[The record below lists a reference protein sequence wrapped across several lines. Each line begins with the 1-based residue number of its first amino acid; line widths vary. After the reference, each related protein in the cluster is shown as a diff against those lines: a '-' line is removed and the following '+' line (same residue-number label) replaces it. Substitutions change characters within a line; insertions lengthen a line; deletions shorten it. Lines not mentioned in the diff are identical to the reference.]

1 MKPATRTQ
9 LWVDTKVQGG
19 LLMRVVLYWLLMEF
33 LMGALAASQVALT
46 AGQAEFAVLLNRVL
60 YAFGPALLSSF
71 ILLPLVMF
79 DVVRFSHRFAGPMG
93 RLRREVKQIADGEPT
108 EPIRFREGDFW
119 YDLATE
125 INRLGEEVREL
136 RKAVKNEAKELA
148 PTA

>member
-1 MKPATRTQ
+1 MKPAKRTQ
-9 LWVDTKVQGG
+9 LWVDSKVQGG

-46 AGQAEFAVLLNRVL
+46 AGQAL
-60 YAFGPALLSSF
+60 YAFGPALVSSF

-119 YDLATE
+119 YDLANE
-125 INRLGEEVREL
+125 INRLGEEVKEL
-136 RKAVKNEAKELA
+136 RKAVKSEQQELA
-148 PTA
+148 PTV